1 VTGGLLVVM
10 GALTPDMAW
19 PASPVVRL
27 ATTTSTQDSGL
38 LGVLIPM
45 FESLTEYTVKTS
57 AVGTGQALTMA
68 ARGDADVVLVHAPA
82 LERTYVK
89 DGALINRRLVM
100 HNDFVIVG
108 PAKDPAGVKG
118 VKKAAEAF
126 ARIAH
131 LGVPFISR
139 GDASG
144 TQYREKQLWG
154 TAGLI
159 PSGRWYVES
168 GQGMGA
174 TLSMASEKRAYTLSD
189 RATYL
194 ALKKRLDLV
203 ILLDG
208 DPPLLNVYHVME
220 TNPDYYPGVNAAGAR
235 AFVDFLVS
243 GAGQAA
249 IATFGRKEYGQP
261 FFFADA
267 DKKEPGS
274 DR

>member
-1 VTGGLLVVM
+1 M
-10 GALTPDMAW
+10 GALTPDVAW

-38 LGVLIPM
+38 LGILIPM
-45 FESLTEYTVKTS
+45 FERATEYTVKTS
-57 AVGTGQALTMA
+57 AVGTGQALTTA

-108 PAKDPAGVKG
+108 PAKDPAGIKG
-118 VKKAAEAF
+118 VKTAVEAF
-126 ARIAH
+126 ARIARRR
-131 LGVPFISR
+131 VPFISR

-144 TQYREKQLWG
+144 TQYREKELWSA
-154 TAGLI
+154 AGLI
-159 PSGRWYVES
+159 PSWRRYIES

-189 RATYL
+189 RGTYL

-203 ILLDG
+203 ILLEG

-220 TNPDYYPGVNAAGAR
+220 TNPTYYAGVNAAGAR
-235 AFVDFLVS
+235 AFTDFLVS

-249 IATFGRKEYGQP
+249 IATFGVKEYGQP
-261 FFFADA
+261 LFFADA
-267 DKKEPGS
+267 DKKEPGP

>member
-1 VTGGLLVVM
+1 MAGGLLVIL
-10 GALTPDMAW
+10 GALTPDVAW
-19 PASPVVRL
+19 PASSVVRL

-45 FESLTEYTVKTS
+45 FERATEYTVKTS
-57 AVGTGQALTMA
+57 AVGTGQALTTA
-68 ARGDADVVLVHAPA
+68 ARGDADIVLVHAPA

-89 DGALINRRLVM
+89 DGGLINRRLVM

-108 PAKDPAGVKG
+108 PGTDPASVKG
-118 VKKAAEAF
+118 LKRAADAF

-131 LGVPFISR
+131 RRAPFISR

-154 TAGLI
+154 SAGLI
-159 PSGRWYVES
+159 PRGRWYVQS

-174 TLSMASEKRAYTLSD
+174 TLSIASEKRAYTLSD

-194 ALKKRLDLV
+194 ALRKRLDLV

-220 TNPDYYPGVNAAGAR
+220 TNPVYYPGVNAAGAR
-235 AFVDFLVS
+235 AFADFLVS

-249 IATFGRKEYGQP
+249 IAAFGVKEYGQP
-261 FFFADA
+261 LFFADA
-267 DKKEPGS
+267 DKEEAGS